1 MGFMEF
7 QMIGLNPM
15 FNHNQHV
22 SINCYYS
29 GLTAK
34 NFGKS
39 QGSVQAHLV
48 SFTTLIITLIYYV
61 WVTL

>member
-1 MGFMEF
+1 MTMGFMEF
-7 QMIGLNPM
+7 QLIGLNPM
-15 FNHNQHV
+15 SNHNQHV
-22 SINCYYS
+22 SINCYDS

-39 QGSVQAHLV
+39 QGSVQPPLV

-61 WVTL
+61 